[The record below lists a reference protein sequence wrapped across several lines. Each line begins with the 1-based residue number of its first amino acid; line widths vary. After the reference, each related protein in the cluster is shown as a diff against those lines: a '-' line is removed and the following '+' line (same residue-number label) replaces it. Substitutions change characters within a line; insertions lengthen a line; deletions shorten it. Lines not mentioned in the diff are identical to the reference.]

1 MTLETFG
8 TWVVLGLL
16 TGWLAGFVMKDGGH
30 GRISD
35 LLLGL
40 AGSGRVNTFAAGG
53 GALSAAGRVGMRVGG
68 VAGSACGGSSKSIG
82 AWLQKAK
89 QARQCEPRAVPL
101 YEARADLPPRGA
113 LLGGAP

>member
-1 MTLETFG
+1 MEDRQTLKQATKLWQEELDPEF
-8 TWVVLGLL
+8 
-16 TGWLAGFVMKDGGH
+16 K
-30 GRISD
+30 
-35 LLLGL
+35 
-40 AGSGRVNTFAAGG
+40 N
-53 GALSAAGRVGMRVGG
+53 
-68 VAGSACGGSSKSIG
+68 IG